1 MNPASEAPGS
11 APPTP
16 DPSWTTVPTTGWA
29 RLLRASAFGTAS
41 LLLAGLAHLVGGGE
55 LPDPGL
61 GLLLI
66 AATGMVAVVVTARRC
81 RLPMLLTVLGAEQLL
96 LHALL
101 DSSEPVAACAQPA
114 VHGGMVCLPV
124 TGPAAVAVGHSL
136 SLVMFSAHVLAT
148 VLTAWLL
155 ARGEAALWRLAD
167 RVVRAATAAVTSWP
181 AAAPRVL
188 VVSPLRSMT
197 ARVLRD
203 DAPPRG
209 PPARCSALG

>member
-1 MNPASEAPGS
+1 
-11 APPTP
+11 
-16 DPSWTTVPTTGWA
+16 V
-29 RLLRASAFGTAS
+29 FGTAS
-41 LLLAGLAHLVGGGE
+41 LLLAGLAHLVGGGQ

-61 GLLLI
+61 GLLLV

-101 DSSEPVAACAQPA
+101 DSSEPVVACAEPTL
-114 VHGGMVCLPV
+114 HGGMVCLPV
-124 TGPAAVAVGHSL
+124 TGPAAVAVGHPL
-136 SLVMFSAHVLAT
+136 SLVMLGAHVLAT

-167 RVVRAATAAVTSWP
+167 RVVRAATAAVTSGP

-209 PPARCSALG
+209 PPARCAALG